1 MVEQLD
7 ERAAL
12 VERADRITKDQDFGH
27 TDFQITNFIVGGAG
41 PTTYGM
47 LKQARREIRSRAG
60 ALRHRRVGL
69 MRRAWRWVA
78 RVGAALPPRPKRSP
92 EFRELTVLV
101 DLAEALE
108 ERLRTE
114 NPDGVDMDQLDAE
127 FWHVRIARMAVIEV
141 LATGRMSISS
151 LETLALMPP
160 IRRQMMLSALA
171 KARQVTDD
179 GQAIELIDRVAFSQ
193 ITFRK

>member
-1 MVEQLD
+1 MD
-7 ERAAL
+7 EHAKPADAA
-12 VERADRITKDQDFGH
+12 E
-27 TDFQITNFIVGGAG
+27 
-41 PTTYGM
+41 
-47 LKQARREIRSRAG
+47 SG
-60 ALRHRRVGL
+60 ALSKRIGE
-69 MRRAWRWVA
+69 
-78 RVGAALPPRPKRSP
+78 RSP
-92 EFRELTVLV
+92 ELRELTVLV
-101 DLAEALE
+101 NLAEELE
-108 ERLRTE
+108 ERLRIE
-114 NPDGVDMDQLDAE
+114 NPDGVNADQLDAE

-193 ITFRK
+193 ITFPK